1 MDELSRQVAQM
12 ALRLAVL
19 PPEAT
24 RNDMQ
29 SLEVIEQLALRI
41 LREVSA
47 RRIRADAGSAAPS
60 FDPRETRGSWAVRPA

>member
-12 ALRLAVL
+12 ALRLAAL

-47 RRIRADAGSAAPS
+47 RRVRPDALAAAPA
-60 FDPRETRGSWAVRPA
+60 FDARETRGSWAVRAY